1 MMKSKH
7 ITCLLVLN
15 IFCFF
20 SESAWSVDKGVQ
32 NDETKM
38 FNNIKS
44 DNIYVDN
51 SDIHSAVS
59 NFSSQ
64 PSSDPQKT
72 QYSILQR
79 KKLFEHIIND
89 VSKVRENLNELE
101 ETHEKEIKR
110 LTERNELIFN
120 KLTQDIISLRQ
131 KLSDR
136 ENEQKNSS
144 GEGKDKNLAS
154 ATDEIKLKDQKIHE
168 LSELNKKLNEKIAL
182 VPVINSNELKT
193 SANQQDYATGIMTGR
208 DILVLIAANKMLGV
222 NTDKRIL
229 LAGIQDALNN
239 KELLNEDK
247 LQSVLDDAE
256 KDLQKSRIATANKW
270 KKMGERWINRFRK
283 QKGVRHDKRGFWYKI
298 DYIGDGDFVKEGDTI
313 VDITMI
319 EKLTDGSVIE
329 DMDVNGTVIS
339 QPLNKYPP
347 VIRYALSLL
356 KNHGTITIA
365 LPSELA
371 YGNDGYLPKIPPG
384 ATVIYTIKIEDIMT
398 TKQ

>member
-1 MMKSKH
+1 MKSKH
-7 ITCLLVLN
+7 IICLLALN
-15 IFCFF
+15 VFCFF
-20 SESAWSVDKGVQ
+20 SESAWSVDRGVQ
-32 NDETKM
+32 NDKTKT
-38 FNNIKS
+38 FNSIKS
-44 DNIYVDN
+44 DNMYVDN
-51 SDIHSAVS
+51 SDIHSAES
-59 NFSSQ
+59 SFSSH
-64 PSSDPQKT
+64 PLSDTKKN

-79 KKLFEHIIND
+79 KKIFERVISD
-89 VSKVRENLNELE
+89 VRKVRENLNELE
-101 ETHEKEIKR
+101 EMHEKEIKS

-136 ENEQKNSS
+136 EREQKNLS
-144 GEGKDKNLAS
+144 GEGKDKNSAS
-154 ATDEIKLKDQKIHE
+154 AIEEIKLKDQKIHE

-182 VPVINSNELKT
+182 VPVINSNELNT
-193 SANQQDYATGIMTGR
+193 STNQQDYATGIMTGR

-256 KDLQKSRIATANKW
+256 RDLQKARMETARKW
-270 KKMGERWINRFRK
+270 KKMGETWINKFRK
-283 QKGVRHDKRGFWYKI
+283 QKGVRHDKSGFWYKI
-298 DYIGDGDFVKEGDTI
+298 DYIGDGDFVTEDDTI

-319 EKLTDGSVIE
+319 EKLTDGTIIE
-329 DMDVNGTVIS
+329 DMDASGTVLS

-347 VIRYALSLL
+347 VIRNTLSLL
-356 KNHGTITIA
+356 KNHGTITVV

-371 YGNDGYLPKIPPG
+371 YGDDGYLPKIPPG
-384 ATVIYTIKIEDIMT
+384 ATVIYTIRIDNV
-398 TKQ
+398 TKTKV